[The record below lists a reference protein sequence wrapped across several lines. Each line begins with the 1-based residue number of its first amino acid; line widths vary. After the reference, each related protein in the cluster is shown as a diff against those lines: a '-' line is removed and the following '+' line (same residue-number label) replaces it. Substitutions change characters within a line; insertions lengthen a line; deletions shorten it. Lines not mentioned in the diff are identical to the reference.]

1 MGDRAGSS
9 PVTRMIHNSIATP
22 EFLINTRV
30 PGVVFLSISI
40 NIYLYIGE
48 IRFGFKLIF
57 YILDNR
63 WVMVI

>member
-1 MGDRAGSS
+1 
-9 PVTRMIHNSIATP
+9 MIHNSIATP